1 MKRQDLIALE
11 KMIAEEVVTRRKLG
25 GYSQDAGGILL
36 IAEILMRLL
45 QHTIDEYQ
53 DEEELTNRI
62 LKIAGHIP
70 SALAIK
76 KKTK

>member
-11 KMIAEEVVTRRKLG
+11 KMMAEEVVTRRKLG

-45 QHTIDEYQ
+45 QHTIDEYPEAPIVP
-53 DEEELTNRI
+53 DNISLT
-62 LKIAGHIP
+62 LTP
-70 SALAIK
+70 K